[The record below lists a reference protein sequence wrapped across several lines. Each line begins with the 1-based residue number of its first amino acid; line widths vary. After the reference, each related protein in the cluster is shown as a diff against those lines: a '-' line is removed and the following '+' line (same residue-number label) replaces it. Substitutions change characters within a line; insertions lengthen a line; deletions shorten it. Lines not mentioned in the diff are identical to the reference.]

1 MANKI
6 LASSQVTIVD
16 LNDQISLSSKINS
29 NLPKIQYVSN
39 KGNYLPSWSAS
50 SPVVLSA
57 VITKIGHGGDNVI
70 TTSNVS
76 AVRWYFKL
84 AVRDTSYTEI
94 TTANQS
100 THGFELVSQSGKNAM
115 LKIKKN
121 IMTSNNPGLEIK
133 CEIDY
138 RESWMPLIHTQTS
151 EIEFSLSTQGNDG
164 ENGQSSYLATIS
176 NENQTIVCDVNG
188 NPISGQ
194 LGSSGTA
201 RFSICAYKGS
211 ENLIPVTSQTQ
222 LGAGKFYVTVKAVNG
237 ALGTLTRV
245 TPIQGEKDEFFL
257 EGTLGEHGSFDL
269 NIMMED
275 AGIVQTRTFTYS
287 KTKPGQNPI
296 VASLTNESQS
306 IATDSNGNG
315 GNYSLVKTSIR
326 LYTGST
332 VITSGVTYSMGSK
345 TDGGMSNSIVGA
357 NLTTDGVFTMTGLTA
372 DTGYVDLRAT
382 YKGTTHEKRFT
393 VSKVKA
399 GTGQNATS
407 YWIMCQ
413 PTICLDANN
422 NYVPSTIK
430 IEAMCQT
437 GESTAQAYN
446 GRFLIEK
453 STNGTTWTSVYAS
466 SQNES
471 SCTYTPDDKSVKFFK
486 ASLYMK
492 DSAVAINDV
501 KATPILLDYQTI
513 QVTKDGIDGTP
524 AKVVYLNSNHQHF
537 STNKVG
543 STTPSAITLT
553 ADIQNIPTPR
563 TIEWWQSI
571 NGGTASKITS
581 ATTESLTIKSSDVT
595 KSQSNSYTIKVIKDG
610 VTYSDTK
617 TINHYVEGE
626 DSFSGTLSNES
637 HIIAC
642 NSAGTP
648 QTNEIGSYTSKASC
662 YVEAYRGTQ
671 KLTPVASNTA
681 NGSIG
686 INQFKYTIGT
696 PEGCTVS
703 RYDTA
708 ISDTQPAYSTFF
720 ISTVTAD
727 SGKIPVTFT
736 FNGGKTLVRTMSF
749 VKSKAAINAKTI
761 DIVGQNTFKQ
771 NAAGQVAPS
780 SIKLVAET
788 QGVGTP
794 TIIWQ
799 YLNGSTWSNLSTSD
813 NVTFSGTGNKEITI
827 TPSTT
832 GWASNMLKLKAY
844 VNGDASVYDIF
855 TVGKVIDGTNGVS
868 PIGFTL
874 FTPNGR
880 EIYNGNKDSV
890 RIDAF
895 VTEGVNDITKNSG
908 VRYKWYYMDPKTLN
922 YTLKSEA
929 TGSSGYTHSV
939 ASDDIPVSLVVKC
952 EAIYKN
958 QTYSQ
963 IITVE
968 DKIDP
973 VQLIADPEGGD
984 TFKNGIGES
993 FIYAKLIQNG
1003 VELDKIPMLESLPST
1018 TGYNNGDIIYIKAD
1032 GRTGNKPYKKL
1043 VNNAWT
1049 ALAAPPSKGNDSKY
1063 TYTWM
1068 KQAQNGTKTEAGTGK
1083 IVYTNSAQVEQTLT
1097 FYVTVES

>member
-29 NLPKIQYVSN
+29 NLPRTQYVSN

-50 SPVVLSA
+50 SPVILSA
-57 VITKIGHGGDNVI
+57 ILTKIGHGGDNVI

-138 RESWMPLIHTQTS
+138 RETWMPLIHTQTS

-164 ENGQSSYLATIS
+164 QNGQSSYLATIS

-201 RFSICAYKGS
+201 KFDICAYKGTES
-211 ENLIPVTSQTQ
+211 LVPVTSQTQ
-222 LGAGKFYVTVKAVNG
+222 LGAGKFYVTVRAVNNS
-237 ALGTLTRV
+237 LGTLTRLS
-245 TPIQGEKDEFFL
+245 TQGEKDTFYL
-257 EGTLGEHGSFDL
+257 SGTLGDHGTFELDV
-269 NIMMED
+269 MMED

-296 VASLTNESQS
+296 VAALTNESQS
-306 IATDSNGNG
+306 IATDPNGNG
-315 GNYSLVKTSIR
+315 GNYSLVKSSIR

-332 VITSGVTYSMGSK
+332 VITSGVTYSMGTK
-345 TDGGMSNSIVGA
+345 ENGGMSNSIVGA
-357 NLTTDGVFTMTGLTA
+357 NLTTDGIFTMTGLTA
-372 DTGYVDLRAT
+372 DTGYVDLKAT

-393 VSKVKA
+393 IAKVKA

-407 YWIMCQ
+407 YWMMCQ
-413 PTICLDANN
+413 PTICLDSNN
-422 NYVPSTIK
+422 NYVPNAITVQ
-430 IEAMCQT
+430 AMSQT
-437 GESTAQAYN
+437 GESTAQAYS

-471 SCTYTPDDKSVKFFK
+471 SCTYVPTDKNVKFFK

-492 DSAVAINDV
+492 DSAIALNDV
-501 KATPILLDYQTI
+501 RATPILLDYQTI

-543 STTPSAITLT
+543 TTTPSTITLT

-563 TIEWWQSI
+563 TVEWWKSV
-571 NGGTASKITS
+571 NGGTAAKISNATS
-581 ATTESLTIKSSDVT
+581 ESLTINSSEVA

-610 VTYSDTK
+610 ITYSDTK
-617 TINHYVEGE
+617 TINHYVEGL

-671 KLTPVASNTA
+671 KLTPVAESTA

-686 INQFKYTIGT
+686 INQFKYTLGT

-708 ISDTQPAYSTFF
+708 ISTEQPAYSTFF

-771 NAAGQVAPS
+771 NASGAVTPS

-794 TIIWQ
+794 TIVWQ
-799 YLNGSTWSNLSTSD
+799 YLNGSTWTNLTT
-813 NVTFSGTGNKEITI
+813 NNGVTFSGTGNKEITI
-827 TPSTT
+827 TTSTT
-832 GWASNMLKLKAY
+832 GWANNMLKLKAY
-844 VNGDASVYDIF
+844 VNGDSSVYDIF

-895 VTEGVNDITKNSG
+895 VTEGVNDITKSDS
-908 VRYKWYYMDPKTLN
+908 VKYKWYYMDPKTLN
-922 YTLKSEA
+922 YTLKTEGV
-929 TGSSGYTHSV
+929 GSSYYTHSV
-939 ASDDIPVSLVVKC
+939 AADNIPVSLVVKC
-952 EAIYKN
+952 DAIYKN
-958 QTYSQ
+958 KTYTQ

-968 DKIDP
+968 DRIDP
-973 VQLIADPEGGD
+973 VQLIVDTDGGD
-984 TFKNGIGES
+984 TFKNGVGET
-993 FIYAKLIQNG
+993 FIYAKLVQNG
-1003 VELDKIPMLESLPST
+1003 VEIDKIPMYESLPAT
-1018 TGYNNGDIIYIKAD
+1018 TGFNNGDIIYVKAD

-1043 VNNAWT
+1043 INNA
-1049 ALAAPPSKGNDSKY
+1049 
-1063 TYTWM
+1063 
-1068 KQAQNGTKTEAGTGK
+1068 
-1083 IVYTNSAQVEQTLT
+1083 
-1097 FYVTVES
+1097 

>member
-100 THGFELVSQSGKNAM
+100 THGFELVSQSGKNTM

-407 YWIMCQ
+407 YWMMCQ

-422 NYVPSTIK
+422 NYVPNTIK

-501 KATPILLDYQTI
+501 RATPILLDYQTI

-1018 TGYNNGDIIYIKAD
+1018 TGYNNGDIIYVKAD